1 VQFFEN
7 CIEMNFEKIAPIG
20 IEEEKAGVFLVF
32 TFCQLSVEALKVK
45 HSFARECSRTLPK
58 VGTT

>member
-1 VQFFEN
+1 
-7 CIEMNFEKIAPIG
+7 MNFEKIAPIG